1 MSGRFP
7 RTAASGGTGA
17 AILAGPALAAE
28 TLELGVGGCFN
39 AFLVAVSQN
48 DGVGETTLD
57 NGIMFGVNVQLEA
70 ETCGDQIDESYMYV
84 EGAFGR
90 IEIGSEDPATDAMFY
105 GAPEI
110 IAGVGLD
117 TPSDLFTSFG
127 TNAVGTPLSIV
138 NITGDSEKVT
148 YFTPRFAG
156 FQLGL
161 SYTPENCQE
170 VGGTCGGTYAGL
182 QSTNTAGQQSEVV
195 EIAANYGGSFGGV
208 DVNVYGGYAG
218 GDLEVAAAGAEDQDQ
233 WGLGAQLGFAGFTF
247 GGSYKE
253 DNMGTSG
260 SNTDRS
266 DYSLGLTYS
275 TGPWT
280 VGGAYVHAE
289 VEAGAGLGEDEVD
302 GVQLGGQYALGPG
315 ITLTGGITYWD
326 YEDNLSAAGA
336 ENESTEFVIGT
347 TISF

>member
-105 GAPEI
+105 GAPQI

-117 TPSDLFTSFG
+117 TPADVFAALP
-127 TNAVGTPLSIV
+127 NAVATP
-138 NITGDSEKVT
+138 
-148 YFTPRFAG
+148 
-156 FQLGL
+156 
-161 SYTPENCQE
+161 
-170 VGGTCGGTYAGL
+170 
-182 QSTNTAGQQSEVV
+182 
-195 EIAANYGGSFGGV
+195 
-208 DVNVYGGYAG
+208 
-218 GDLEVAAAGAEDQDQ
+218 
-233 WGLGAQLGFAGFTF
+233 
-247 GGSYKE
+247 
-253 DNMGTSG
+253 
-260 SNTDRS
+260 
-266 DYSLGLTYS
+266 
-275 TGPWT
+275 
-280 VGGAYVHAE
+280 
-289 VEAGAGLGEDEVD
+289 
-302 GVQLGGQYALGPG
+302 
-315 ITLTGGITYWD
+315 
-326 YEDNLSAAGA
+326 A
-336 ENESTEFVIGT
+336 ENEAATFVIGT
-347 TISF
+347 NIEF